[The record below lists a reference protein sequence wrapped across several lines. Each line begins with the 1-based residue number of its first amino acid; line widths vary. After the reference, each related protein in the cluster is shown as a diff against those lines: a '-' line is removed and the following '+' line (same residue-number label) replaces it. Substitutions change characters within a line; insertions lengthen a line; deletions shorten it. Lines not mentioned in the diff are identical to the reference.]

1 MMMKKYYIYLLSVV
15 LFAACDLDR
24 EPNGISNFWNTQ
36 DDVQMGLDAAYEPFY
51 YEEGFGRGQWWLGPA
66 SDDMVT
72 NRGVNEIVSMTNF
85 TADGLVNASSNVYE
99 NWQLMYRVIRR
110 CNDVMKYA
118 PLVEMSQAD
127 RDVILGEANFLCAF
141 SYFFLAKRYGGLPF
155 YDYNHPEELNKARET
170 KTETYRRIVAYLEKA
185 VEHFE
190 AQSLWKRDD
199 GAWGRPTLG
208 AAYGL
213 LAKVYAHWGKY
224 DQCKTYTRKVIDSH
238 QYSLDK
244 TGNNGYAHLFS
255 PAGEKHEE
263 VLFNLV
269 CNPVRHQGTVSSVI
283 LLSFSLS
290 DGAGWSYF
298 APTKS
303 LYNAFEEGDL
313 RRKVTMVGPGDEVG
327 YLGKKMTL
335 TSNAIA
341 DMTTGYMC
349 AKFASAY
356 DGLTE
361 WQWET
366 GADIPLLRY
375 ADVLLLDAEA
385 EIFLA
390 NGGPDN
396 RTLGV
401 PAAANSFNEVRL
413 RAFGGDESKRI
424 TAPAFND
431 LVRERRCE
439 LAYEDERHFDLV
451 RWGLAKEVYAAATT
465 AVDPRG
471 ARNFDPV
478 KNAHFPLPQKEIEN
492 SDYKLINNP
501 AEGYSTFGDK

>member
-1 MMMKKYYIYLLSVV
+1 MKKLYICLLSAV
-15 LFAACDLDR
+15 LFTACDLDR
-24 EPNGISNFWNTQ
+24 EPYGISNYWNTQ
-36 DDVQMGLDAAYEPFY
+36 EDVQMALDAAYEPLY

-72 NRGVNEIVSMTNF
+72 NRSVNEIISMTNF
-85 TADGLVNASSNVYE
+85 TADGMVNASSNVYD

-110 CNDVMKYA
+110 CNDVMKHA
-118 PLVEMSQAD
+118 PAISMSEAD
-127 RDVILGEANFLCAF
+127 RDVIVGEANFLCAF
-141 SYFFLAKRYGGLPF
+141 SYFYLAKRYGGLPF
-155 YDYNHPEELNKARET
+155 YDYNHPEEINKKRET
-170 KTETYRRIVAYLEKA
+170 KTETYKRIVAYLEEA
-185 VEHFE
+185 VKRFE
-190 AQSLWKRDD
+190 AQSLWTRADD
-199 GAWGRPTLG
+199 ATGRPTLG

-213 LAKVYAHWGKY
+213 LAKVYAYWGKY
-224 DQCKTYTRKVIDSH
+224 DRCKIYTQKVISSGK
-238 QYSLDK
+238 YSLDK
-244 TGNNGYAHLFS
+244 TGNNGFAHLFS
-255 PAGEKHEE
+255 PEGESHDE

-269 CNPVRHQGTVSSVI
+269 CNPVRHQGTVSSII

-303 LYNAFEEGDL
+303 LYNAFEAGDL
-313 RRKVTMVGPGDEVG
+313 RRKVTMVGPGDEVA
-327 YLGKKMTL
+327 YLGRKVTL
-335 TSNAIA
+335 NSNMIA
-341 DMTTGYMC
+341 DMSTGYMC
-349 AKFASAY
+349 AKFSKAY
-356 DGLTE
+356 DNLTE
-361 WQWET
+361 WKWET

-385 EIFLA
+385 DIFLA
-390 NGGPDN
+390 QGGPEN

-401 PAAANSFNEVRL
+401 PAAAASFNEVHL

-424 TAPAFND
+424 AAPTFND

-439 LAYEDERHFDLV
+439 LAYEDDRHFDLV

-465 AVDPRG
+465 NTDPRG
-471 ARNFDPV
+471 ARIFDPV

-501 AEGYSTFGDK
+501 AEGYSTFGE

>member
-1 MMMKKYYIYLLSVV
+1 MKKLYICLLSAV
-15 LFAACDLDR
+15 LFTACDLDR
-24 EPNGISNFWNTQ
+24 EPYGISNYWNTQ
-36 DDVQMGLDAAYEPFY
+36 EDVQMALDAAYEPLY

-72 NRGVNEIVSMTNF
+72 NRSVNEIISMTNF
-85 TADGLVNASSNVYE
+85 TADGMVNTSSNVYD

-110 CNDVMKYA
+110 CNDVMKHA
-118 PLVEMSQAD
+118 PAISMSEAD

-141 SYFFLAKRYGGLPF
+141 SYFYLAKRYGGLPF
-155 YDYNHPEELNKARET
+155 YDYNHPEEINKKRET
-170 KTETYRRIVAYLEKA
+170 KTETYKRIVAYLEEA
-185 VEHFE
+185 VKRFE
-190 AQSLWKRDD
+190 AQSLWTRADD
-199 GAWGRPTLG
+199 ATGRPTLG

-213 LAKVYAHWGKY
+213 LAKVYAYWGKY
-224 DQCKTYTRKVIDSH
+224 DRCKIYTQKVISSGK
-238 QYSLDK
+238 YSLDK
-244 TGNNGYAHLFS
+244 TGNNGFAHLFS
-255 PAGEKHEE
+255 PEGESHDE

-269 CNPVRHQGTVSSVI
+269 CNPVRHQGTVSSII

-303 LYNAFEEGDL
+303 LYNAFEAGDL
-313 RRKVTMVGPGDEVG
+313 RRKVTMVGPGDEVA
-327 YLGKKMTL
+327 YLGRKVTL
-335 TSNAIA
+335 NSNMIA
-341 DMTTGYMC
+341 DMSTGYMC
-349 AKFASAY
+349 AKFSKAY
-356 DGLTE
+356 DKLTE
-361 WQWET
+361 WKWET

-385 EIFLA
+385 DIFLA
-390 NGGPDN
+390 QGGPEN

-401 PAAANSFNEVRL
+401 PAAAASFNEVHL

-424 TAPAFND
+424 AAPTFND

-439 LAYEDERHFDLV
+439 LAYEGDRHFDLV

-465 AVDPRG
+465 NTDPRG
-471 ARNFDPV
+471 ARIFDPV

-501 AEGYSTFGDK
+501 AEGYSTFGE

>member
-1 MMMKKYYIYLLSVV
+1 MKKLYICLLSAV
-15 LFAACDLDR
+15 LFTACDLDR
-24 EPNGISNFWNTQ
+24 EPYGISNYWNTQ
-36 DDVQMGLDAAYEPFY
+36 EDVQMALDAAYEPLY

-72 NRGVNEIVSMTNF
+72 NRSVNEIISMTNF
-85 TADGLVNASSNVYE
+85 TADGMVNASSNVYD

-110 CNDVMKYA
+110 CNDVMKHA
-118 PLVEMSQAD
+118 PAISMSDAD

-141 SYFFLAKRYGGLPF
+141 SYFYLAKRYGGLPF
-155 YDYNHPEELNKARET
+155 YDYNHPEEINKKRET
-170 KTETYRRIVAYLEKA
+170 KTETYKRIVAYLEEA
-185 VEHFE
+185 VKCFE
-190 AQSLWKRDD
+190 AQSLWKRADD
-199 GAWGRPTLG
+199 ATGRPTLG

-213 LAKVYAHWGKY
+213 LAKVYAYWGKY
-224 DQCKTYTRKVIDSH
+224 DQCKIYTQKVIGSG

-244 TGNNGYAHLFS
+244 TGNNGFAHLFS
-255 PAGEKHEE
+255 PEGESHEE

-269 CNPVRHQGTVSSVI
+269 CNPVRHQGTVSSII

-303 LYNAFEEGDL
+303 LYKAFEAGDL
-313 RRKVTMVGPGDEVG
+313 RRKVTMVGPGDEVA
-327 YLGKKMTL
+327 YLGRKVTL
-335 TSNAIA
+335 NSNMIA
-341 DMTTGYMC
+341 DMSTGYMC
-349 AKFASAY
+349 AKFSKAY
-356 DGLTE
+356 DNLTE
-361 WQWET
+361 WKWET

-385 EIFLA
+385 DIFLA
-390 NGGPDN
+390 QGGPDN

-401 PAAANSFNEVRL
+401 PAAAASFNEVHL

-424 TAPAFND
+424 AAPTFND

-439 LAYEDERHFDLV
+439 LAYEDDRHFDLV
-451 RWGLAKEVYAAATT
+451 RWGLAKEVYAAATADT
-465 AVDPRG
+465 DPRG
-471 ARNFDPV
+471 ARIFDPV

-501 AEGYSTFGDK
+501 AEGYSTFGE

>member
-1 MMMKKYYIYLLSVV
+1 MKKLYICLLSAV
-15 LFAACDLDR
+15 LFTACDLDR
-24 EPNGISNFWNTQ
+24 EPYGISNYWNTQ
-36 DDVQMGLDAAYEPFY
+36 EDVQMALDAAYEPLY

-72 NRGVNEIVSMTNF
+72 NRSVNEIISMTNF
-85 TADGLVNASSNVYE
+85 TADGMVNASSNVYD

-110 CNDVMKYA
+110 CNDVMKHA
-118 PLVEMSQAD
+118 PAISMSDAD

-141 SYFFLAKRYGGLPF
+141 SYFYLAKRYGGLPF
-155 YDYNHPEELNKARET
+155 YDYNHPEEINKKRET
-170 KTETYRRIVAYLEKA
+170 KTETYKRIVAYLEEA
-185 VEHFE
+185 VKHFE
-190 AQSLWKRDD
+190 AQSLWKRADD
-199 GAWGRPTLG
+199 ATGRPTLG

-213 LAKVYAHWGKY
+213 LAKVYAYWGKY
-224 DQCKTYTRKVIDSH
+224 DQCKIYTQKVIGSG

-244 TGNNGYAHLFS
+244 TDNNGFAHLFS
-255 PAGEKHEE
+255 PAGESHDE

-269 CNPVRHQGTVSSVI
+269 CNPVRHQGTVSSII

-303 LYNAFEEGDL
+303 LYNAFEAGDL
-313 RRKVTMVGPGDEVG
+313 RRKVTMVGPGDEVA
-327 YLGKKMTL
+327 YLGRKVTL
-335 TSNAIA
+335 NSNMIA
-341 DMTTGYMC
+341 DMSTGYMC
-349 AKFASAY
+349 AKFSKAY
-356 DGLTE
+356 DNLTE
-361 WQWET
+361 WKWET

-385 EIFLA
+385 DIFLA
-390 NGGPDN
+390 QGGPEN

-401 PAAANSFNEVRL
+401 PAAAASFNEVHL

-424 TAPAFND
+424 AAPTFND

-439 LAYEDERHFDLV
+439 LAYEDDRHFDLV
-451 RWGLAKEVYAAATT
+451 RWGLAKEVYAAATADT
-465 AVDPRG
+465 DPRG
-471 ARNFDPV
+471 ARIFDPV

-501 AEGYSTFGDK
+501 AEGYSTFGE

>member
-1 MMMKKYYIYLLSVV
+1 MKKLYICLLSAV
-15 LFAACDLDR
+15 LFTACDLDR
-24 EPNGISNFWNTQ
+24 EPYGISNYWNTQ
-36 DDVQMGLDAAYEPFY
+36 EDVQMALDAAYEPLY

-72 NRGVNEIVSMTNF
+72 NRSVNEIISMTNF
-85 TADGLVNASSNVYE
+85 TADGMVNASSNVYD

-110 CNDVMKYA
+110 CNDVMKHA
-118 PLVEMSQAD
+118 PAISMSDAD

-141 SYFFLAKRYGGLPF
+141 SYFYLAKRYGGLPF
-155 YDYNHPEELNKARET
+155 YDYNHPEEINKKRET
-170 KTETYRRIVAYLEKA
+170 KTETYKRIVAYLEEA
-185 VEHFE
+185 VKCFE
-190 AQSLWKRDD
+190 AQSLWKRADD
-199 GAWGRPTLG
+199 ATGRPTLG

-213 LAKVYAHWGKY
+213 LAKVYAYWGKY
-224 DQCKTYTRKVIDSH
+224 DQCKIYTQKVIGSG

-244 TGNNGYAHLFS
+244 TGNNGFAHLFS
-255 PAGEKHEE
+255 PEGESHEE

-269 CNPVRHQGTVSSVI
+269 CNPVRHQGTVSSII

-303 LYNAFEEGDL
+303 LYKAFEAGDL
-313 RRKVTMVGPGDEVG
+313 RRKVTMVGPGDEVA
-327 YLGKKMTL
+327 YLGRKVTL
-335 TSNAIA
+335 NSNMIA
-341 DMTTGYMC
+341 DMSTGYMC
-349 AKFASAY
+349 AKFSKAY
-356 DGLTE
+356 DNLTE
-361 WQWET
+361 WKWES

-385 EIFLA
+385 DIFLA
-390 NGGPDN
+390 QGGPEN

-401 PAAANSFNEVRL
+401 SAAAVSFNEVHL

-424 TAPAFND
+424 AAPTFND

-439 LAYEDERHFDLV
+439 LAYEDDRHFDLV
-451 RWGLAKEVYAAATT
+451 RWGLAKEVYAAATADT
-465 AVDPRG
+465 DPRG
-471 ARNFDPV
+471 ARIFDPV

-501 AEGYSTFGDK
+501 AEGYSTFGE